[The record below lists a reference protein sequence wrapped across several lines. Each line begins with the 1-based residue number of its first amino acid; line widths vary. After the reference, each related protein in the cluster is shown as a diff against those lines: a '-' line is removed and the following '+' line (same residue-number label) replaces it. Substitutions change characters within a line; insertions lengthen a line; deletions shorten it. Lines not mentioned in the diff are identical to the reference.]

1 MNHYEV
7 LGVEPTVSAAELRS
21 AYLRLARRYHPDFQH
36 GQQKSA
42 RSAADSELRM
52 RQINA
57 AWQVVGSS
65 KDRAAYDQRLRVEA
79 AAISSANSA
88 HASSAGGAVQAA
100 GAVGP
105 TGPRTEQP
113 STEFT
118 PYWENDADDDDSWRY
133 EPDEINPETVPHKS
147 LLAAP
152 ALTFALGLALLAA
165 SAPNGNRALF
175 AAGLI
180 CMLLSVFF
188 FVAAPVVAMFKSQIA
203 EERSRT
209 RSAKQNNSAKARASA
224 KPKNSAKS
232 KNSAKARTFAKA
244 KRRE

>member
-1 MNHYEV
+1 MRRVSTLQRDLYHLAMNHYEV
-7 LGVEPTVSAAELRS
+7 LGVDATASAAQLRS
-21 AYLRLARRYHPDFQH
+21 AYLQLARQHHPDFQQSS
-36 GQQKSA
+36 G
-42 RSAADSELRM
+42 RSSSHKPAVDSEFRM
-52 RQINA
+52 RQVNA
-57 AWQVVGSS
+57 AWQVLGNPERRS
-65 KDRAAYDQRLRVEA
+65 AYDQQLRDDAARRLTGM
-79 AAISSANSA
+79 
-88 HASSAGGAVQAA
+88 HSSAGTAQAVSAS
-100 GAVGP
+100 
-105 TGPRTEQP
+105 GPRIEQP

-118 PYWENDADDDDSWRY
+118 PYWELDEDDDDSWRY
-133 EPDEINPETVPHKS
+133 EPDEVNPETVPHKS

-152 ALTFALGLALLAA
+152 ALAFALGIALLSA
-165 SAPNGNRALF
+165 SAPTGIRALF

-209 RSAKQNNSAKARASA
+209 RSAKQ
-224 KPKNSAKS
+224 KNSAKP